1 MKNGIPR
8 AGVGEAAKSAES
20 YASTEISSSR
30 VHGIV
35 RNNNGIISGQIQ
47 AHRNS
52 KGINLSDK
60 EQAVASI
67 LLEIA
72 NVDATPNNAEIY
84 IILSSLQRLFGTTHE
99 RAVKIVNQSKAV
111 LQNNI
116 SNIRPSP
123 EKFIIAKELSAGE
136 KEILSL
142 TIDELIK
149 ASETQDP
156 VQIYLKNSLLEKIS

>member
-8 AGVGEAAKSAES
+8 AGIGEAVKSAES

-52 KGINLSDK
+52 KGVNLSDK
-60 EQAVASI
+60 EQAVATI

-72 NVDATPNNAEIY
+72 NADAPANGAEIH

-99 RAVKIVNQSKAV
+99 RGVKIVNQSKAV
-111 LQNNI
+111 LQN
-116 SNIRPSP
+116 IRSSP
-123 EKFIIAKELSAGE
+123 EKFIIAKELSDGE

-149 ASETQDP
+149 ASETDDP
-156 VQIYLKNSLLEKIS
+156 VQIFYKNRLLQEIS